1 MTALWYPFSQV
12 DAEPTQQFVRGEG
25 NYLYD
30 AQGRAYL
37 NAASGLWNLS
47 LGLNHPQL
55 QQRMTAQ
62 LQQLAYGT
70 LFDAGHPPAVRLA
83 ERLVALA
90 C

>member
-12 DAEPTQQFVRGEG
+12 DAEPTQQFVRGDG

-55 QQRMTAQ
+55 QF
-62 LQQLAYGT
+62 AY
-70 LFDAGHPPAVRLA
+70 LDN
-83 ERLVALA
+83 
-90 C
+90 